1 MHSLFYSTESMERTR
16 ILLIFLYKD
25 ERACGNWIDPFL
37 SMSAICLND
46 YRCSFSWRVR
56 TEDGNGLCAWV
67 VTSTSG
73 VKSLLIYATGLI
85 CMRHLE
91 YFSCMSR
98 MGFCLSDAAV
108 YFQPS

>member
-1 MHSLFYSTESMERTR
+1 M
-16 ILLIFLYKD
+16 I
-25 ERACGNWIDPFL
+25 IDAPFPGE
-37 SMSAICLND
+37 
-46 YRCSFSWRVR
+46 F
-56 TEDGNGLCAWV
+56 GLKMGMDFVLGWC
-67 VTSTSG
+67 STSG